1 MTKKMGV
8 AQYYL
13 RGHPYGE
20 IEEKTGVSHGSVVN
34 IIKEL
39 ETGKLVIPGLPSDQV
54 NDLRQL
60 SLDLNKK
67 GLTPPQALLGII
79 FFERLKELGLTP
91 TDLDRWSELVKV
103 LAPADFPAKDFF
115 EAALRLRRLEET
127 AGKPFENLAEEYL
140 SLTHKI
146 GELSEKTDLLDKNK
160 TELDHEINSLAAQV
174 NVLEKKNDQL
184 KSSVE
189 IQSAKLQDIKIALA
203 EAGAERAQL
212 RKGVKEL
219 KKQKVKLSSEVDG
232 KVESLTRL
240 EDIGFSDED
249 LIRLSNLIEEMGKK
263 EGDGTDFKEKF
274 FYALGHFTDLNE
286 LKKAVQAEAKMTKGL
301 VNQKS
306 SLAGEIAEL
315 EKRKALLQ
323 GEIHEGASAAVQQI
337 RAASEEAVSLIR
349 QEAAA
354 IGKEMKA
361 IMEDT
366 LVAGVAVGEMMAVQR
381 KDAESWKELEGL
393 LNEVR
398 GRLGGRR

>member
-1 MTKKMGV
+1 MTKKMEV
-8 AQYYL
+8 AQFYL
-13 RGHPYGE
+13 LGHPYGE
-20 IEEKTGVSHGSVVN
+20 IEEKTGVSHGSIVN

-79 FFERLKELGLTP
+79 LFDRLNKLGITSA
-91 TDLDRWSELVKV
+91 DLDHWSHLVKV
-103 LAPADFPAKDFF
+103 FAPANFPAKDFF
-115 EAALRLRRLEET
+115 EAALKLRHLEET
-127 AGKPFENLAEEYL
+127 AGKPFENLVEEYL
-140 SLTHKI
+140 SLTEKVDV
-146 GELSEKTDLLDKNK
+146 LSEKTDLLDKDK

-189 IQSAKLQDIKIALA
+189 IQSAKLQDIKTALA
-203 EAGAERAQL
+203 EAVAERAQL
-212 RKGVKEL
+212 RKEVKEL
-219 KKQKVKLSSEVDG
+219 KKLKVKFSSEVDG

-240 EDIGFSDED
+240 EYIGFSDED
-249 LIRLSNLIEEMGKK
+249 LIRLRNIIEEMSKK
-263 EGDGTDFKEKF
+263 EGDGTNFKEKF

-286 LKKAVQAEAKMTKGL
+286 LKKAVQAEAKMTNEL
-301 VNQKS
+301 MNQKS
-306 SLAGEIAEL
+306 SLVGEIAEL

-323 GEIHEGASAAVQQI
+323 GEIYEGASTAAQQI

-349 QEAAA
+349 GEATA
-354 IGKEMKA
+354 IGKEVRC

-366 LVAGVAVGEMMAVQR
+366 LVAGVAVGEMLAVQR
-381 KDAESWKELEGL
+381 KSDESGNELEGL
-393 LNEVR
+393 LNEVK
-398 GRLGGRR
+398 GGLGRR